1 MATTLTSAELQRL
14 RNMFEELDVD
24 DSGDVSIAELRTVM
38 ESQRADLSN
47 LESLLATLDLDG
59 DGTVDY
65 KEFVAACIQEQTL
78 YNQDRLATP
87 HP

>member
-24 DSGDVSIAELRTVM
+24 DSGDVSIAELRRVM

-47 LESLLATLDLDG
+47 LESLLAALDLDG
-59 DGTVDY
+59 DGTVDH
-65 KEFVAACIQEQTL
+65 KEL
-78 YNQDRLATP
+78 
-87 HP
+87 

>member
-1 MATTLTSAELQRL
+1 
-14 RNMFEELDVD
+14 
-24 DSGDVSIAELRTVM
+24 M

>member
-24 DSGDVSIAELRTVM
+24 DSGDVSIAELRRVM

-78 YNQDRLATP
+78 YNQDDLATP
-87 HP
+87 NP

>member
-24 DSGDVSIAELRTVM
+24 DSGDVSIAELRRVM

-47 LESLLATLDLDG
+47 LESLLAALDLDG

-65 KEFVAACIQEQTL
+65 KEL
-78 YNQDRLATP
+78 
-87 HP
+87 

>member
-14 RNMFEELDVD
+14 RNMFEELDAD
-24 DSGDVSIAELRTVM
+24 DSGDVSIAELRRVM

-47 LESLLATLDLDG
+47 LESLLAALDLDG

-65 KEFVAACIQEQTL
+65 KE
-78 YNQDRLATP
+78 P
-87 HP
+87 

>member
-24 DSGDVSIAELRTVM
+24 DSGDVSIAELRGVM

-47 LESLLATLDLDG
+47 LESLLAALDLDG

-65 KEFVAACIQEQTL
+65 KEL
-78 YNQDRLATP
+78 
-87 HP
+87 

>member
-24 DSGDVSIAELRTVM
+24 DSGDVSIAELRSVM
-38 ESQRADLSN
+38 KSQRAGLSN

-59 DGTVDY
+59 DGTVHCD
-65 KEFVAACIQEQTL
+65 A
-78 YNQDRLATP
+78 P
-87 HP
+87 

>member
-14 RNMFEELDVD
+14 RNMFEELDAD
-24 DSGDVSIAELRTVM
+24 DSGDVSIAELRRVM

-47 LESLLATLDLDG
+47 LESLLAALDLDG

-78 YNQDRLATP
+78 YNQDDLATP
-87 HP
+87 NP